1 MSTGIMSRRTKPE
14 RYKDLLSLP
23 NVLDLHHYSEGDYAP
38 VRGNWRNVF
47 GNDRP
52 VTLELACGKGE
63 YCLGLGAR
71 YPDRNFLG
79 LDIKGD
85 RIWKGAR
92 QALDAG
98 LENVRF
104 LRTRID
110 HLPNYFAPGEVDEIW
125 ITFPDPYEKKSKKR
139 KRLTHPV
146 FLKRYDRILR
156 PGGLIHLQTDSDEL
170 YAFTLDVLAILNLPV
185 RQQVPDLYRLDNMP
199 DNLDI
204 QTYYE
209 KQHLSSG
216 RTIKYVAFTL
226 NDGVYAPVSEEIE
239 KLS

>member
-1 MSTGIMSRRTKPE
+1 MSTGTMSRRTKPE
-14 RYKDLLSLP
+14 RYQDILSLP
-23 NVLDLHHYSEGDYAP
+23 NVLDLHYYSEGDHAP
-38 VRGNWRNVF
+38 VRGNWRNEF
-47 GNDRP
+47 GNDAP
-52 VTLELACGKGE
+52 ITLELACGKGE

-71 YPDRNFLG
+71 YPNRNFLG

-85 RIWKGAR
+85 RIWKGAK
-92 QALDAG
+92 QALDTG

-110 HLPNYFAPGEVDEIW
+110 HLTNYFAPDEIDEIW
-125 ITFPDPYEKKSKKR
+125 ITFPDPYLKRSKKR

-146 FLKRYDRILR
+146 FLRRYARILR
-156 PGGLIHLQTDSDEL
+156 SGGPIHLKTDSDEL
-170 YAFTLDVLAILNLPV
+170 YAFTLAVLEILNLPIK
-185 RQQVPDLYRLDNMP
+185 QQISDLYRLDKIP
-199 DNLDI
+199 ENLDI

-216 RTIKYVAFTL
+216 KAIKYVAFTL
-226 NDGVYAPVSEEIE
+226 NDGVNASVSGEID